1 MSSKY
6 WQWYHLQLAF
16 IEKGH
21 NPNNF
26 EETFYIHS
34 KPKQTLFSNDNIYKY
49 LSWPKINCRPFFW
62 SSIPHFFLV
71 RFRKILRK
79 ETFIQ
84 KKLKKNKKKKRI
96 KQNETKKEKMKQIL
110 KKSPILYAP
119 VTDIKRWLWSEHWFD
134 FRNLQTKLFGI
145 STNNGKLSVFD
156 MFKKIFFIPF

>member
-71 RFRKILRK
+71 RFRKKLRK

-84 KKLKKNKKKKRI
+84 KKKKEKKKK
-96 KQNETKKEKMKQIL
+96 KTKKKKKKEKKEENKTKRDKKRENETDLKEVTNFICTSNRYQALIMKWALIRLQ
-110 KKSPILYAP
+110 KFADK
-119 VTDIKRWLWSEHWFD
+119 TLW
-134 FRNLQTKLFGI
+134 NLH
-145 STNNGKLSVFD
+145 
-156 MFKKIFFIPF
+156 